1 MTELLFS
8 FNERNYRD
16 CEQGFRG
23 SNNQEYYLGEYSIDA
38 DTVVDV
44 RADKKAVGPYSLVR
58 VKARSRQ
65 FFRRSWAHIREDATD
80 VMVLWFVKRGCLA
93 VSHQSGQSVAEAG
106 DFALTRSMT
115 PFAMDCV
122 PDHESQHEVFHLI
135 VPTHL
140 FRQFLSHDINTGF
153 SLPARGRQWV
163 LAERLLCDVYDGGDE
178 LSEAAERVL
187 VESALGLIADLLE
200 GCSDGQARQSL
211 SEQRLQEVLRYIEV
225 RLSDPKLST
234 AMVAEACGISTR
246 YLSHLLKQSGTS
258 FSTLVWE
265 QRLKTASRWLA
276 TTEPGDISIAEIAF
290 RVGFK
295 SPAHFSRLFK
305 RVYGKGPREYRIA
318 SRKALEKQHQEMFE
332 ASVSGTLQ

>member
-1 MTELLFS
+1 MTEVLFS
-8 FNERNYRD
+8 FNERNYQE
-16 CEQGFRG
+16 CQQGFRG
-23 SNNQEYYLGEYSIDA
+23 DNNQEYYLGEYSIDA
-38 DTVVDV
+38 DSVVDV
-44 RADKKAVGPYSLVR
+44 RAEKKAVGPYSLVR

-80 VMVLWFVKRGCLA
+80 VMVLWFVKRGSLA

-122 PDHESQHEVFHLI
+122 PDHESRHEVFHLI

-140 FRQFLSHDINTGF
+140 FRGFLNRDINTGF
-153 SLPARGRQWV
+153 SLPARGRQWAI
-163 LAERLLCDVYDGGDE
+163 AERLLCDAYDGAGE
-178 LSEAAERVL
+178 LSEAAERTL
-187 VESALGLIADLLE
+187 VDSALGLIADLLGE
-200 GCSDGQARQSL
+200 CDDGQGRQSL
-211 SEQRLQEVLRYIEV
+211 AEQRLQDVLRYIEV
-225 RLSDPKLST
+225 HLSDPRLST
-234 AMVAEACGISTR
+234 AMVAQACGISTR

-258 FSTLVWE
+258 FSTLMWE

-276 TTEPGDISIAEIAF
+276 STQPGDISIAEVAF

-305 RVYGKGPREYRIA
+305 RVYGKGPREYRA
-318 SRKALEKQHQEMFE
+318 TCLKTVQKQRQEMFE

>member
-1 MTELLFS
+1 MTEVLFA
-8 FNERNYRD
+8 FNERNYRE
-16 CEQGFRG
+16 CQQAFRG
-23 SNNQEYYLGEYSIDA
+23 NNNQEYYLGEYSIDA
-38 DTVVDV
+38 HAVVDV
-44 RADKKAVGPYSLVR
+44 RADKKAVGPYSLIR
-58 VKARSRQ
+58 VKARSHQ

-80 VMVLWFVKRGCLA
+80 VMVLWFVKRGSLA
-93 VSHQSGQSVAEAG
+93 VSHQSGESLAQAG

-122 PDHESQHEVFHLI
+122 PDSESQHEVFHII

-140 FRQFLSHDINTGF
+140 FRGFFDHDINTGF
-153 SLPARGRQWV
+153 SLPVRGRQWAI
-163 LAERLLCDVYDGGDE
+163 AERLLCDVYEGGDE
-178 LSEAAERVL
+178 LSDAAARVL
-187 VESALGLIADLLE
+187 IESALALIADLLKE
-200 GCSDGQARQSL
+200 CSDSQTRLSL

-225 RLSDPKLST
+225 RLSDPRLST
-234 AMVAEACGISTR
+234 TMVAQACGISTR

-305 RVYGKGPREYRIA
+305 RVYGKGPREYRA
-318 SRKALEKQHQEMFE
+318 ACRNALEKQRQEMFE